1 MSARIF
7 SRGAL
12 VAAALVAAAA
22 GAYAAGAD
30 LGQAQKQATNWTAI
44 GMFGIFVAFTL
55 WITKWAASKTK
66 SAADFYTAGG
76 GITGFQ
82 NGLAIAGDYMSAAS
96 FLGISAAVMASG
108 FDGLIYSIG
117 FLVGWPVVTF
127 LLAERLRNLGKFT
140 FADVASFRFSQTP
153 VRVFAASGTLVVVAF
168 YLIAQMVGAGQ
179 LIKLLFGLEYWV
191 AVVIVGA
198 LMMVYVLFG
207 GMTATTWVQI
217 IKAIMLLA
225 GASFMA
231 FMVLLKFGFS
241 PEAMFAEAVRIKT
254 DLSAKGG
261 KDAATAAKEG
271 FSIMGPGGF
280 VKDPISAIS
289 FGMALMFGTA
299 GLPHILM
306 RFFTVPNAREARKSV
321 AWATTWIGYF
331 YILTFIIGFGAI
343 SFVLT
348 SPQFLDAKGA
358 LLGGGNMAAIHLANA
373 VGGNVFLGFISAV
386 AFATILA
393 VVAGLTLSGASAVSH
408 DLYATV
414 IKKGK
419 ADSKAELGVSRIT
432 TVVLGIVAVVLG
444 IAFEKQNIAFMVSLA
459 FAIAASANF
468 PVLLMSVLWK
478 GCTTRGAV
486 IGGFIGLIS
495 SVVLTVVSPA
505 VWEATLGNPKGS
517 ALFPYASPAL
527 FSMTLGF
534 LGIWIFSLL
543 DGSARAKIDK
553 DGFLSQQVRSE
564 TGIGAA
570 AASGH

>member
-1 MSARIF
+1 
-7 SRGAL
+7 
-12 VAAALVAAAA
+12 
-22 GAYAAGAD
+22 
-30 LGQAQKQATNWTAI
+30 
-44 GMFGIFVAFTL
+44 
-55 WITKWAASKTK
+55 
-66 SAADFYTAGG
+66 
-76 GITGFQ
+76 
-82 NGLAIAGDYMSAAS
+82 MSAAS

-117 FLVGWPVVTF
+117 FLVGWPVITF
-127 LLAERLRNLGKFT
+127 LMAERLRNLGKFT
-140 FADVASFRFSQTP
+140 FADVAAFRFNQTP

-179 LIKLLFGLEYWV
+179 LIKLLFGLEYWI

-217 IKAIMLLA
+217 IKAIMLLG

-241 PEAMFAEAVRIKT
+241 PEAMFAEAVKIKT
-254 DLSAKGG
+254 DLGVKGG
-261 KDAATAAKEG
+261 KPAAEAAALG
-271 FSIMGPGGF
+271 QSIMGPGGF

-306 RFFTVPNAREARKSV
+306 RFFTVPSAKEARKSV
-321 AWATTWIGYF
+321 MWATGWIGYF

-348 SPQFLDAKGA
+348 NPQFLDGKGA

-414 IKKGK
+414 IKKGN
-419 ADSKAELGVSRIT
+419 ADSKAELGVSRVT
-432 TVVLGIVAVVLG
+432 TVVLGVVAVVLG

-468 PVLLMSVLWK
+468 PVLFMSVLWK
-478 GCTTRGAV
+478 DCTTKGAV
-486 IGGFIGLIS
+486 VGGFLGLIS
-495 SVVLTVVSPA
+495 SVALTVVSPS

-517 ALFPYASPAL
+517 ALFPYTSPAL
-527 FSMTLGF
+527 FSMTIAF
-534 LGIWIFSLL
+534 VAIWLVSIL
-543 DGSARAKIDK
+543 DRGARAKVDR
-553 DGFLSQQVRSE
+553 DGFVAQQVRSE
-564 TGIGAA
+564 TGIGASG
-570 AASGH
+570 ASGH